1 MGLTSTG
8 CHCHGRE
15 PAPFLARGWHLGATL
30 PSWQVAV
37 RMSFPRFEAGLA
49 EVPAPTMC
57 SRRAAHCGR
66 RVFSTRRF
74 LLRPQ
79 GLALSARAFISK
91 PRCSQI
97 DLRRPRTD
105 AATGE
110 PSGRAAWRR
119 AAHSAPTTPLHFI
132 HDDWSWLGGVKQAPS
147 KCISQLQQRQQLCKG
162 CKLAATAVVQKLQSS
177 RNKQPQQQMQ
187 WQQWCLG
194 STIRWQA
201 AASVGRPHSL
211 ERHWL

>member
-1 MGLTSTG
+1 MKKDFLHFESRSSSAHLGNSFWQWQLRWGERLVGPLGLTSTG
-8 CHCHGRE
+8 CHCHGRK

-110 PSGRAAWRR
+110 PSGRAVWRR
-119 AAHSAPTTPLHFI
+119 AARSVPTTPLH
-132 HDDWSWLGGVKQAPS
+132 
-147 KCISQLQQRQQLCKG
+147 
-162 CKLAATAVVQKLQSS
+162 S
-177 RNKQPQQQMQ
+177 R
-187 WQQWCLG
+187 
-194 STIRWQA
+194 
-201 AASVGRPHSL
+201 
-211 ERHWL
+211 